1 MQILRGYNKGSMV
14 SLRVLCAIILVFVY
28 ATGAWSESKPPAVLK
43 PVVAGY
49 FYPSDRRV
57 LEQKIDGYLKEAD
70 SKLQKSSAALF
81 GLISPH
87 AGYDYSGRVAA
98 AAYRQIVGKGYR
110 TVFIL
115 GSSHSVPFQGISIY
129 PTGAWETP
137 LGKIAVDEQAAAAVM
152 ERCNFARF
160 HAPAF
165 EREHSLEVQ
174 LPFLQRTLE
183 NFKVVHIVMGRLA
196 AADYRILAEVLTGYV
211 QKNSGRALI
220 VASTDM
226 SHFHPYQEASAMD
239 QAALKQ
245 IEAMDLKSLRKSV
258 ERGTCELCGVQAV
271 ITIMKVAENMDAR
284 VKILDYANSGDVT
297 GDKSRVVGYGSVGF
311 YLPEQDSAL
320 SDKEQKTLLQIARRT
335 LEGHVGGKG
344 IPRTDTVSEK
354 LMEKR
359 GVFVTLQKNGMLR
372 GCIGYIKP
380 IQPLA
385 LAVAEM
391 TVSASSRDPRFPPVT
406 PAEIK
411 DVQIEISALSPM
423 KRVFD
428 VSEIKVGQHGLY
440 IVRAENSG
448 LLLPQVATMY
458 AWNGEEFLKQTCL
471 KAGLPSNAWKDKE
484 TQVYVFSAQVF
495 SE

>member
-1 MQILRGYNKGSMV
+1 MV

-28 ATGAWSESKPPAVLK
+28 VTGAWSESKPPAVLK

-49 FYPSDRRV
+49 FYPSDKRV
-57 LEQKIDGYLKEAD
+57 LEQKVDGYLKEAD
-70 SKLQKSSAALF
+70 SKLQKGSTNLF

-98 AAYRQIVGKGYR
+98 TAYRQVVGKTYR

-115 GSSHSVPFQGISIY
+115 GSSHSVPFQGVSIY

-152 ERCNFARF
+152 ERCSFARF

-183 NFKVVHIVMGRLA
+183 NFKVVPIVMGRLA
-196 AADYRILAEVLTGYV
+196 SADYRILAEVLTGYV
-211 QKNSGRALI
+211 QKNSGRAMI
-220 VASTDM
+220 VASSDM

-271 ITIMKVAENMDAR
+271 ITIMKVAENVGAR
-284 VKILDYANSGDVT
+284 VKILDYGNSGDVT
-297 GDKSRVVGYGSVGF
+297 GDKTRVVGYGAVGF
-311 YLPEQDSAL
+311 YLPEQDHVL
-320 SDKEQKTLLQIARRT
+320 SEKEQKTLLQIARRT

-344 IPRTDTVSEK
+344 IPRTDAVSEK

-391 TVSASSRDPRFPPVT
+391 TVSASSRDPRFPAVT

-411 DVQIEISALSPM
+411 DVHIEISALSPM

-428 VSEIKVGQHGLY
+428 VGDIKVGQHGLY
-440 IVRAENSG
+440 IVRGESSG
-448 LLLPQVATMY
+448 LLLPQVATIY
-458 AWNGEEFLKQTCL
+458 AWNGEEFLKQTCT

>member
-1 MQILRGYNKGSMV
+1 MV
-14 SLRVLCAIILVFVY
+14 SLRVLCAIVLVFVY
-28 ATGAWSESKPPAVLK
+28 VTGAWSESKPPSVLK

-49 FYPSDRRV
+49 FYPSDKRV
-57 LEQKIDGYLKEAD
+57 LEQKVDSYLKEAD
-70 SKLQKSSAALF
+70 SKLQKNSTTLF

-98 AAYRQIVGKGYR
+98 TAYRQVVGKTYK

-115 GSSHSVPFQGISIY
+115 GSSHSVPFQGVSIY

-137 LGKIAVDEQAAAAVM
+137 LGKVAVDEQAAAAVM
-152 ERCNFARF
+152 ERCSFARF

-183 NFKVVHIVMGRLA
+183 NFKVVPMVMGRLA
-196 AADYRILAEVLTGYV
+196 GADYRMLAEVLTGYV
-211 QKNSGRALI
+211 QKTSGRTLI

-226 SHFHPYQEASAMD
+226 SHFHPYHEASAMD

-258 ERGTCELCGVQAV
+258 ERGTCELCGAQAV
-271 ITIMKVAENMDAR
+271 ITIMKVAENVDAR
-284 VKILDYANSGDVT
+284 IKILDYANSGDVT
-297 GDKSRVVGYGSVGF
+297 GDKSRVVGYGAVGF
-311 YLPEQDSAL
+311 YLPDQDHVL
-320 SDKEQKTLLQIARRT
+320 SEKEQKTLLQIARRT

-391 TVSASSRDPRFPPVT
+391 TVSASSRDPRFQPVT

-411 DVQIEISALSPM
+411 DLQIEISALSPM

-440 IVRAENSG
+440 IVRGENSG
-448 LLLPQVATMY
+448 LLLPQVATTY
-458 AWNGEEFLKQTCL
+458 AWNGEEFLKQTCT
-471 KAGLPSNAWKDKE
+471 KAGLPFNAWKDKE